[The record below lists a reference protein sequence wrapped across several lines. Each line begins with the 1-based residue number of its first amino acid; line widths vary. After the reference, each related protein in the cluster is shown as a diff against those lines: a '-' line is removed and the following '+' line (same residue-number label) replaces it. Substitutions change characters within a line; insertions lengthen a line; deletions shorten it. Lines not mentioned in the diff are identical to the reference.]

1 MHIMHGGVYKEK
13 NSKEPKINL
22 LIRKNVTEK
31 SVIFKDLFFRMAN
44 VFWYALRIELNL
56 CQVGFY
62 FVWIFILFN
71 YNEVVHNT
79 GNYWMHYSEIH
90 SVLI

>member
-13 NSKEPKINL
+13 NSQEPKINL

-44 VFWYALRIELNL
+44 VF
-56 CQVGFY
+56 
-62 FVWIFILFN
+62 
-71 YNEVVHNT
+71 
-79 GNYWMHYSEIH
+79 
-90 SVLI
+90 

>member
-1 MHIMHGGVYKEK
+1 MHIMHEGVYKEK
-13 NSKEPKINL
+13 NSQEPIINL

-31 SVIFKDLFFRMAN
+31 SVIFKDLCFRMAN

-79 GNYWMHYSEIH
+79 GNY
-90 SVLI
+90 